1 MSVTREVLLF
11 IGGVGVLYFGAE
23 WLVRGSARLARSL
36 GVSPIL
42 VGLTVVSMGTSAP
55 ELVISV
61 VASLGGNPD
70 LAIGNVMGSNLAN
83 VGLVLGI
90 SAILRPMH
98 VSTQIVTRE
107 VSVMI
112 LITALLL
119 PLIWNNHLGRLEGLG
134 LVAMLVAY
142 LYFVYHKSR
151 AEGKEAQDEYGNATR
166 EAGGLSSMS
175 IARDS
180 VFILVGIGGLVLGAF
195 AISESAVALA
205 GAMGISE
212 LVIGVSLVSI
222 GTSLPE
228 LATCAVAAL
237 RHEADIA
244 VGNILGSN
252 VFNIAAVLGVT
263 SLVVPM
269 DFSPDVLRLE
279 YPAVMVATVL
289 MVPIVR
295 HRLVIRRREGVAL
308 LSIYLILLTF
318 VLYPT

>member
-1 MSVTREVLLF
+1 MTQEILLF
-11 IGGVGVLYFGAE
+11 VGGVGVLYFGAE
-23 WLVRGSARLARSL
+23 WLVRGSARLAASL
-36 GVSPIL
+36 GVSPIV

-70 LAIGNVMGSNLAN
+70 IAVGNVMGSNLAN

-90 SAILRPMH
+90 SAILRPLH
-98 VSTQIVTRE
+98 VSTKIVTRE
-107 VSVMI
+107 VAVMI
-112 LITALLL
+112 FITAALL
-119 PLIWNNHLGRLEGLG
+119 PLIWDSHIGRIEGFV

-142 LYFVYHKSR
+142 LYFVYRTSK
-151 AEGKEAQDEYGNATR
+151 AEGREAPDEYGNATR

-175 IARDS
+175 IVRDS
-180 VFILVGIGGLVLGAF
+180 VFILLGIGGLVLGAF

-205 GAMGISE
+205 EAMNISE
-212 LVIGVSLVSI
+212 LVIGVTLVSI

-252 VFNIAAVLGVT
+252 VFNIAGVLGLT
-263 SLVVPM
+263 SIVAPL
-269 DFSPDVLRLE
+269 DFSREVVRLE
-279 YPAVMVATVL
+279 YPAVLAITVL

-308 LSIYLILLTF
+308 LSIYLILLAF
-318 VLYPT
+318 VLG

>member
-1 MSVTREVLLF
+1 MTQEILLF
-11 IGGVGVLYFGAE
+11 VGGVGVLYFGAE
-23 WLVRGSARLARSL
+23 WLVRGSARLAASL
-36 GVSPIL
+36 GVSPIV

-90 SAILRPMH
+90 SAILRPLH
-98 VSTQIVTRE
+98 VSTQVVTRE
-107 VSVMI
+107 VAVMI
-112 LITALLL
+112 FITMALL
-119 PLIWNNHLGRLEGLG
+119 PLIWDNQLVRFEGLV
-134 LVAMLVAY
+134 LVMLLVFY
-142 LYFVYHKSR
+142 LTYVLRSSKT
-151 AEGKEAQDEYGNATR
+151 EDPEAPGEHAGRNDETD
-166 EAGGLSSMS
+166 GLSSRT

-180 VFILVGIGGLVLGAF
+180 AFILLGVAGLVLGAF
-195 AISESAVALA
+195 AIRQSAVALA
-205 GAMGISE
+205 EALGISE
-212 LVIGVSLVSI
+212 LVIGLTLVSI

-237 RHEADIA
+237 RHQADIA

-252 VFNIAAVLGVT
+252 VFNIAAVLGIT
-263 SLVVPM
+263 SIISPL

-279 YPAVMVATVL
+279 FPAVMVITVL

-308 LSIYLILLTF
+308 LSTYLILLAF
-318 VLYPT
+318 VL